1 MQKLGERIRHVRGRM
16 SQEAFAGLLGIS
28 KGALGGYERGENC
41 PNADVILTIC
51 KKCRI
56 NVSWLMSG
64 TGAMQAPEDIA
75 AGGPQEGGPGE
86 PAGERSPAD
95 EKTACR
101 VVPGQNEKMENDALR
116 AHCRWLQ
123 ERLDQLEAERRDLNR
138 YNEVVFCG
146 YGEPACRWDDMMW
159 LCDKIKENG
168 SHFIRINTNGLAD
181 LITGRNAALELDGK
195 VDAVS
200 VSLNA
205 STAEGY
211 EAICHSQYGL
221 QAFPAILKFTSTAV
235 FNVPHVRMTV
245 VSTMPTKNTATVL
258 TLFPSPEGASA
269 ATVQFST
276 TMPQP

>member
-1 MQKLGERIRHVRGRM
+1 MQKAMTIAYAVGRNLYLNITNRCPCACTFCIRTMCDGAYGSDPLWLEHEPSMEEIRAALDKEDL
-16 SQEAFAGLLGIS
+16 SQ
-28 KGALGGYERGENC
+28 YE
-41 PNADVILTIC
+41 
-51 KKCRI
+51 
-56 NVSWLMSG
+56 
-64 TGAMQAPEDIA
+64 
-75 AGGPQEGGPGE
+75 
-86 PAGERSPAD
+86 
-95 EKTACR
+95 
-101 VVPGQNEKMENDALR
+101 
-116 AHCRWLQ
+116 
-123 ERLDQLEAERRDLNR
+123 
-138 YNEVVFCG
+138 EVVFCG

-245 VSTMPTKNTATVL
+245 VSTMPKEEIDACKRVC
-258 TLFPSPEGASA
+258 EKIGADFF
-269 ATVQFST
+269 VREYIDK
-276 TMPQP
+276 